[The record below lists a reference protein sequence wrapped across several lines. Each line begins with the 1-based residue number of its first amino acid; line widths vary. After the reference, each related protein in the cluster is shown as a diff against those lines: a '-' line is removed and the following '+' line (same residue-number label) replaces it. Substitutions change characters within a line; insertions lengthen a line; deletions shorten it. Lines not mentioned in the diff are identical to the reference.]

1 MPCLPVMLISLPV
14 IAQVDPIAVKFQS
27 VDRCGKYEFV
37 TTFSARPINWK
48 SSCSDGGMGSL
59 EELRPSLPWVT
70 VDIVDIVARLV
81 FSGRS
86 QLLFPFISVLLWI
99 LGCVKRLARIRLHDF
114 LGRHTEN

>member
-1 MPCLPVMLISLPV
+1 MPCLPVMLIILPV
-14 IAQVDPIAVKFQS
+14 VAQVDPTAVKFQS
-27 VDRCGKYEFV
+27 VDLCGKYEFV

-59 EELRPSLPWVT
+59 EELRPSLPWVI

-86 QLLFPFISVLLWI
+86 QSII
-99 LGCVKRLARIRLHDF
+99 ALHQRFTLDT
-114 LGRHTEN
+114 GVRKTVGKNQAA